1 MSTGSGVE
9 TLHPLYAR
17 FLNDWELLDDAFHGE
32 RIVKEKS
39 YKYLPAT
46 PGQVLDGLQSN
57 QDGRK
62 NYLAYKMR
70 ARFPGFV
77 SDAVEA
83 LLGVMHHKPA
93 TIELPP
99 VMEPLLENAT
109 NKGEGLQVFLRRIN
123 EHQLITGRLGLLADI
138 EDNAPVGTLP
148 YIALYK
154 ARDLINWD
162 DTQKDI
168 QVREKLNL
176 IVLNESRH
184 ERHMLEWRY
193 KRRYRA
199 LMLGDL
205 AADDEAQVYKMAIL
219 SEEANLNLTQSDMI
233 TPSIA
238 GQTLDEIPFV
248 IINSRDIVSDPDDP
262 PLLSLANLA
271 MVVYRAEADYRQA
284 LFMQGQDT
292 LVIIGG
298 SDDEIRAGAGAHIN
312 VQQGGDAKY
321 IGTDSKGLKE
331 MRESLVND
339 KKEASESGGKLLD
352 TRQGSAESGEA
363 LKIRVG
369 ARTASLN
376 QIAMTGAEGLQ
387 TVLRAMA
394 KWLKLNPD
402 EVIVTP
408 NLDFADAGLEG
419 RTLVDWMTAKTL
431 GLPLSLESIHRKL
444 QEKDYTELEFE
455 EEMGM
460 IEAEGPLPGQE
471 TEGTGVEEEE
481 EPKPKPGAEE

>member
-1 MSTGSGVE
+1 MLTTGAGVQ
-9 TLHPLYAR
+9 TLHPLYCR
-17 FLNDWELLDDAFHGE
+17 QVRDWELMDDAFHGE
-32 RIVKEKS
+32 RVVKEKS

-46 PGQVLDGLQSN
+46 PGQVLDGLHNN
-57 QDGRK
+57 QAGRK
-62 NYLAYKMR
+62 NYVAYKMR
-70 ARFPGFV
+70 ARFPEFI
-77 SDAVEA
+77 SSSVEA

-93 TIELPP
+93 TIELPAA
-99 VMEPLLENAT
+99 MEPLVEKAT
-109 NKGEGLQVFLRRIN
+109 NKGESLQMFLRRIN
-123 EHQLITGRLGLLADI
+123 EHQLVTGRLGLLADI
-138 EDNAPVGTLP
+138 EDNAPVGVMP

-154 ARDLINWD
+154 AKDVINWD
-162 DTQKDI
+162 DTKKDI

-176 IVLNESRH
+176 IVLDESRY
-184 ERHMLEWRY
+184 ERHMLEWRF

-199 LMLGDL
+199 LTMGELE
-205 AADDEAQVYKMAIL
+205 ADEEGPQVYQMAIL
-219 SEEANLNLTQSDMI
+219 SEEKNLSLASADLI

-248 IINSRDIVSDPDDP
+248 IINSRDLVAEPDDP
-262 PLLSLANLA
+262 PLLGLANLA

-298 SDDEIRAGAGAHIN
+298 TDEEVRAGAGAHIN

-331 MRESLVND
+331 MRESLQND

-352 TRQGSAESGEA
+352 TRQGTAESGEA

-387 TVLRAMA
+387 TILRSIA

-402 EVIVTP
+402 EVVVTP
-408 NLDFADAGLEG
+408 NLDFADSGLEG
-419 RTLVDWMTAKTL
+419 RTLVDWMTAKSL

-455 EEMGM
+455 EEMAK
-460 IEAEGPLPGQE
+460 IEAEGPMPGQE
-471 TEGTGVEEEE
+471 AEGTGVEEVAGTEE
-481 EPKPKPGAEE
+481 

>member
-1 MSTGSGVE
+1 MAGIAGSTGAGVE

-17 FLNDWELLDDAFHGE
+17 QIRDWELMDDAFHGE

-46 PGQVLDGLQSN
+46 PGQILDGLNNN
-57 QDGRK
+57 QPGRK
-62 NYLAYKMR
+62 NYLAYKTR
-70 ARFPGFV
+70 ARFPGFI
-77 SDAVEA
+77 SSSVEA

-93 TIELPP
+93 TIELPAA
-99 VMEPLLENAT
+99 MEPLVENAT
-109 NKGEGLQVFLRRIN
+109 NKGESLLMFLRRIN
-123 EHQLITGRLGLLADI
+123 EHQLVTGRLGLLADI
-138 EDNAPVGTLP
+138 EDNAPVGVMP

-154 ARDLINWD
+154 AKDLINWD

-168 QVREKLNL
+168 QVREKMNL
-176 IVLNESRH
+176 VVLNESRY
-184 ERHMLEWRY
+184 ERHMLEWRF

-199 LMLGDL
+199 LTMGKIE
-205 AADDEAQVYKMAIL
+205 AEDEGPQVYQMAIL
-219 SEEANLNLTQSDMI
+219 SEERNLSFAGADLI

-248 IINSRDIVSDPDDP
+248 IINSRDMVTEPDDP

-292 LVIIGG
+292 LVIMGG
-298 SDDEIRAGAGAHIN
+298 TDEEVRAGAGAHIN

-321 IGTDSKGLKE
+321 IGTNSKGLKE
-331 MRESLVND
+331 MRESLQND

-352 TRQGSAESGEA
+352 TRQGQAESGEA

-387 TVLRAMA
+387 TVLRCMA
-394 KWLKLNPD
+394 KWLKLNPE
-402 EVIVTP
+402 EVIITP
-408 NLDFADAGLEG
+408 NLDFADSGLEG
-419 RTLVDWMTAKTL
+419 KTLVDWMTAKSL

-444 QEKDYTELEFE
+444 QEKDYTEMEFDEEMALIAE
-455 EEMGM
+455 EEPTSG
-460 IEAEGPLPGQE
+460 G
-471 TEGTGVEEEE
+471 EGTGVEEEPGTE
-481 EPKPKPGAEE
+481 EA